1 MDWWCLWRFRRA
13 LSGSFMVLANIFRAP
28 VYVIWDWIDA
38 LCSPVELSPKRSRID
53 AVLDFSE

>member
-1 MDWWCLWRFRRA
+1 
-13 LSGSFMVLANIFRAP
+13 MVLANIFRAT

-38 LCSPVELSPKRSRID
+38 LCSPVDLSPKRSRID